1 MIREAK
7 IKDLPQILTIYND
20 AIVHT
25 TAVYTYEPETL
36 VMREQWFNQKVKDGY
51 PVIVHERNQTV
62 VGFATFGPFRN
73 WPAYKYSIEHSVYT
87 NPQYRKQGIASSLMQ
102 ELFSIANQREY
113 KTIIAGIDA
122 SNVPSIALHQKFGF
136 TYAGTIKNAGYKFDR
151 WLDLSFY
158 QLELEGPPIGRA

>member
-7 IKDLPQILTIYND
+7 IEDLPHILTIYND

-36 VMREQWFNQKVKDGY
+36 AMREQWFNQKVRDGY
-51 PVIVHERNQTV
+51 QVIVYERNQTV

-73 WPAYKYSIEHSVYT
+73 WPAYKYSIEHSLYT
-87 NPQYRKQGIASSLMQ
+87 DPRYRKEGIASSLLN
-102 ELFSIANQREY
+102 ELILLANQREY

-136 TYAGTIKNAGYKFDR
+136 TYAGTIKNAGYKFER